1 MSKKESPQ
9 KIAPPRAAEFIA
21 THLHEQ
27 MDRASALIAGAIA
40 LLPED
45 VAPPAVNLLNL
56 ALDNLYDLGEVE
68 HLRRL
73 MIAVQKNGMD
83 MCQSPGGCDD

>member
-9 KIAPPRAAEFIA
+9 KIAPSRVAELITA
-21 THLHEQ
+21 HLHEQ
-27 MDRASALIAGAIA
+27 VERASALIAGAIA

-45 VAPPAVNLLNL
+45 AAPPAINLLNL
-56 ALDNLYDLGEVE
+56 ALDDLYDLGEVE

-73 MIAVQKNGMD
+73 MIVVQKSGMD
-83 MCQSPGGCDD
+83 MRQSPGGCDD